1 MLTVIKHNDKYSWTA
16 DAEGRY
22 TLKNKIY
29 FNLGTDASCPH
40 CGQGLEDEDITIH
53 NVIEATDTF
62 ELLIGIPEQYLV
74 SGSAILVTFHK
85 DDMEYKEEEEEA
97 EESKEET
104 KDSEEATA
112 DSHYKALAIE
122 PLEVMRGMMTRAE
135 YKGFLKGNIIKYSIR
150 QGNKKGESA
159 EKDAAKCREYIRLLN
174 ELENPD
180 IPY

>member
-1 MLTVIKHNDKYSWTA
+1 MLKVIKHANGKYSWTA
-16 DAEGRY
+16 DGEGRY
-22 TLKNKIY
+22 ELKSKIY
-29 FNLGTDASCPH
+29 WNIGTDQSCPH
-40 CGQGLEDEDITIH
+40 CGQGLNDEDITIH
-53 NVIEATDTF
+53 HVIEVADTF
-62 ELLIGIPEQYLV
+62 ELLVTIPNQYLRN
-74 SGSAILVTFHK
+74 GSTINIVFNK
-85 DDMEYKEEEEEA
+85 NDVEYKEEEA
-97 EESKEET
+97 EEST
-104 KDSEEATA
+104 V

-122 PLEVMRGMMTRAE
+122 PLEVMRGMMTKTE

>member
-1 MLTVIKHNDKYSWTA
+1 MLTVIKHANGKYSWTA
-16 DAEGRY
+16 DNDGRY
-22 TLKNKIY
+22 RLKNKIY
-29 FNLGTDASCPH
+29 FNLGTDSSCPQ
-40 CGQGLEDEDITIH
+40 CGQGLDDEAITIH
-53 NVIEATDTF
+53 HVIEVADTF
-62 ELLIGIPEQYLV
+62 ELLIAIPRHYLR
-74 SGSAILVTFHK
+74 SGSAINVIIHK
-85 DDMEYKEEEEEA
+85 SDMDYKEEA
-97 EESKEET
+97 EESKEEPE
-104 KDSEEATA
+104 KAEESTV

-122 PLEVMRGMMTRAE
+122 PLEVMRGMMTKIE

>member
-1 MLTVIKHNDKYSWTA
+1 MLTVIKHANGKYSWTA

-22 TLKNKIY
+22 HLKNQIY

-53 NVIEATDTF
+53 NVIEVDDTF
-62 ELLIGIPEQYLV
+62 ELLVGIPRQYLV
-74 SGSAILVTFHK
+74 GGSVVIVTLHK
-85 DDMEYKEEEEEA
+85 NDMKYKEEKA

-104 KDSEEATA
+104 EDSEESTV

-122 PLEVMRGMMTRAE
+122 PLEVMRGMMTKTE

>member
-1 MLTVIKHNDKYSWTA
+1 MLTVIKHANGKYSWTA

-22 TLKNKIY
+22 HLKNRIY

-40 CGQGLEDEDITIH
+40 CGQGLNDEDITIH
-53 NVIEATDTF
+53 NVLKTDDTF
-62 ELLIGIPEQYLV
+62 ELLVGIPRQYLV
-74 SGSAILVTFHK
+74 GGSVVIITLHK
-85 DDMEYKEEEEEA
+85 NDMVYKEKA
-97 EESKEET
+97 EEYT
-104 KDSEEATA
+104 V

-122 PLEVMRGMMTRAE
+122 PLEVMRGMMTKAE

-159 EKDAAKCREYIRLLN
+159 EKDAAKCREYIRLLD